1 MTKITKTYKSD
12 FSHTLHDMANALHS
26 VGAIDKKTMRRFDET
41 CLTPIH
47 QFTPDELRALR
58 EREEVSQSVFAHY
71 LNVTTDFISK
81 CERGERKPNGGTLKL
96 LLLVERHG
104 LEAIA

>member
-1 MTKITKTYKSD
+1 MPKTRTYNDDVSGTIHGLA
-12 FSHTLHDMANALHS
+12 SALHQI
-26 VGAIDKKTMRRFDET
+26 GAIDKKTKSRFDSS

-47 QFTPDELRALR
+47 DFTPEQLRALR
-58 EREEVSQSVFAHY
+58 EREEVSQSVFANY
-71 LNVTTDFISK
+71 LNVTSDFISK

-96 LLLVERHG
+96 LLLVERNG